1 MRAYGVFSQQLPWK
15 GIFLKYQDRILFGSD
30 FPNIPYEYSNQVT
43 ALRRLNLGKAVER
56 KIFNDNALNLLGLKE
71 P

>member
-1 MRAYGVFSQQLPWK
+1 
-15 GIFLKYQDRILFGSD
+15 LKYQDRILFGSD